1 MIYARTTSG
10 ERRRTRT
17 LDSLSKVLVCF
28 LCVVRLLY
36 RERER
41 ERERERDSRDL
52 TLCGQAIAQFTVSY
66 AMIIY
71 DVVIIIIMA
80 LQKNHI
86 RCASRAVYVF

>member
-1 MIYARTTSG
+1 MQKEEWRKTREEASLLRRYDMIYARTTSG

-41 ERERERDSRDL
+41 ERERE
-52 TLCGQAIAQFTVSY
+52 T
-66 AMIIY
+66 
-71 DVVIIIIMA
+71 
-80 LQKNHI
+80 
-86 RCASRAVYVF
+86 RAT